1 MADNGRPWAQAALYV
16 ALVVAIL
23 SAIAL
28 PAMAA
33 EPRTLLTIADGPVQV
48 LRGEQKFDASE
59 GLGLADDDIV
69 RTAPSVRVARI
80 EFADGR
86 VLDLGPET
94 QVLLLSERTAKGQQ
108 WAGATAVV
116 MQGWAKLAAGAAA
129 GRLVMPRAEVVSEA
143 RGTVLVHSAADGA
156 ALAFAESRGMTVLPR
171 GAGADVTLRE
181 GESWT
186 RDATTTTA
194 RVSSRMALVVDVP
207 RALADK
213 LPRRAALFDG
223 GALEPAEGVPLEAAD
238 LAPWRLAEP
247 KLVAALHPPPK
258 PRRQRT
264 TRTVSA
270 PARPSAVAKSPSE
283 EVTRPPVSPVAKAL
297 LLPAD
302 ASGEPGN
309 SVASALPPET
319 LLTSQAIASSA
330 RLPTPAMPA
339 AAQPSARDKSSG
351 QAVHYPYP

>member
-1 MADNGRPWAQAALYV
+1 MAETGRRWAQAALYV

-48 LRGEQKFDASE
+48 LRGEQKFDATE

-86 VLDLGPET
+86 VLDLGPST
-94 QVLLLSERTAKGQQ
+94 QILLLSERTAQGQE

-129 GRLVMPRAEVVSEA
+129 GRLVMPRAVVVSEA
-143 RGTVLVHSAADGA
+143 RGAVLVQSAADGA

-194 RVSSRMALVVDVP
+194 RVSSRMALVIDVP
-207 RALADK
+207 RALAEQVAA
-213 LPRRAALFDG
+213 PRRAVRRRRSRSRRRRADRG
-223 GALEPAEGVPLEAAD
+223 CRPGAVADCRAQAARGAASAAQATTSQAHAHGQRPCTPADRCQVAERERQPPRGQPGRAGTAAARGRAQRIGRLRRDHAAAD
-238 LAPWRLAEP
+238 DLAEP
-247 KLVAALHPPPK
+247 
-258 PRRQRT
+258 
-264 TRTVSA
+264 
-270 PARPSAVAKSPSE
+270 PS
-283 EVTRPPVSPVAKAL
+283 R
-297 LLPAD
+297 
-302 ASGEPGN
+302 
-309 SVASALPPET
+309 
-319 LLTSQAIASSA
+319 
-330 RLPTPAMPA
+330 
-339 AAQPSARDKSSG
+339 
-351 QAVHYPYP
+351 